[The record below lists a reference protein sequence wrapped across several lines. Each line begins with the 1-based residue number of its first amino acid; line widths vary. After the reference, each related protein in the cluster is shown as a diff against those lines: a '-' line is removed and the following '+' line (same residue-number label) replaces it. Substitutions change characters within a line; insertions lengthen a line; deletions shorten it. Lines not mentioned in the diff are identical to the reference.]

1 MLSADCVDETYA
13 NDGIRGLS
21 RMYKLQDG
29 FEVLGVVCF
38 PTPEAESRFF
48 YLPLAADCQR
58 SDDGKPAANLIVA
71 GATAFLQIATV
82 WDVSAGRLEEVRH
95 AVAGRIGIDDPALV
109 QLAFAPV
116 TVDSVRLLSGDGDVA
131 ETELATAHSS
141 GMAPHSAMFNLQLD
155 SADQARAAA
164 AFNGRIGFLSVRYE
178 ASLRALVR
186 HEARLRGNLSGVWSA
201 SDLEHALTS
210 GRAVLEIAPE
220 DVGLRGALI
229 DRAVEILNLSAGPAE
244 GETEILVELSRS
256 ELVSVTVGTDVGTW
270 FGGSDPSVLPS
281 PGFGG
286 PQPSRPEPDDGARET
301 RPNVSLDI
309 PGAENCDSLIE
320 VKTDLACGRPR
331 LTHFDRISLET
342 RHED

>member
-1 MLSADCVDETYA
+1 
-13 NDGIRGLS
+13 
-21 RMYKLQDG
+21 MYKLQDG

-38 PTPEAESRFF
+38 PQPEAESRFF

-58 SDDGKPAANLIVA
+58 GDDGKPAANLIVA
-71 GATAFLQIATV
+71 GETAFLQLATV

-95 AVAGRIGIDDPALV
+95 AVAERIGIDDPALV

-116 TVDSVRLLSGDGDVA
+116 TVDGVRLLSGDGSVA
-131 ETELATAHSS
+131 ETELATARSS
-141 GMAPHSAMFNLQLD
+141 GMAPHSAMFNLPLD
-155 SADQARAAA
+155 SADRARAAA
-164 AFNGRIGFLSVRYE
+164 AFNRRTGFLSVWYE

-186 HEARLRGNLSGVWSA
+186 HEARLRGNFSGVRSA
-201 SDLEHALTS
+201 SDLERALAS
-210 GRAVLEIAPE
+210 GRAVLEILPD
-220 DVGLRGALI
+220 DVELRGALI

-256 ELVSVTVGTDVGTW
+256 ELVSVTAGTDVGTW

-281 PGFGG
+281 QGFGG

-301 RPNVSLDI
+301 RPNASLDG
-309 PGAENCDSLIE
+309 PAAENTASLVE
-320 VKTDLACGRPR
+320 ASTNLARGRPTPPR
-331 LTHFDRISLET
+331 FDSITLET